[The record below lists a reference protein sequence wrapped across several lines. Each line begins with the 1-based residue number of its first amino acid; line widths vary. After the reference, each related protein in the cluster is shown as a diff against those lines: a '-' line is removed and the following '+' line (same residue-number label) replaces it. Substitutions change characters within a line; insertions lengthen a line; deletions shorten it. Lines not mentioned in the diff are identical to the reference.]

1 VEPFPS
7 TRTAG
12 PATGTA
18 GPPQSSR
25 LRGTLAA
32 PRADE
37 GRGAAPSPSGAPSI
51 RPNGFGYFPGLD
63 GVRAISV
70 IAVLLYHAEVSGMK
84 GGFLGVEVFFVISG
98 YLITSLLLGEEER
111 SGAVSLRQFWIRR
124 ARRLLPAMYAVV
136 LATLVVSALFL
147 REELAS
153 LRGDAVAAIFYVSN
167 WSFIVAEKSYF
178 EASGRPSLLQHLWS
192 LAVEEQFYLLWPV
205 LFVGGMRWLGRR
217 RFVWA
222 ILGGAAASWL
232 LMVVLYGDGSS
243 AEARNRVYLGTDTRA
258 SGLLIG
264 CALAFVWMPRRIRSD
279 RAGRHAGLILDV
291 AGVLALVGIGWMFA
305 ATSQFSNLLYR
316 GGFVVLALLTAVV
329 IAAVVHPASHL
340 NQVVGCLPLR
350 WLGVRSYGIYLWHW
364 PIFQLTRPGL
374 DVPFDG
380 GALFVLRMGLTLAV
394 AAMSYRYLEQPI
406 RQGGLGR
413 SWARFR
419 VATGSERQ
427 ALRQRWL
434 AGVGSLAVVLAIVV
448 GLSVT
453 ATTPTA
459 ELTSVSG
466 GAGVP
471 GVAGTGAAAAID
483 PRNFSD
489 AAVDPNAVADPFAD
503 QSTTTETA
511 VPGTTDPVAA
521 TVGSDVPGSEVL
533 PPESTVPEQTPPTP
547 PTLPRLAPPLN
558 AAKIALLG
566 DSVML
571 GASPAVQQL
580 LGPNAVIAAKTSRQ
594 VSDGIDIV
602 RGWKA
607 AGWLGEAAIVVHL
620 GNNGT
625 FFEQQFDQMMQEL
638 KDAPRVVFLTVR
650 VPRPWQDSVN
660 ETIRA
665 GVERHKDK
673 AVLVDWQTFSEGH
686 PDWFYTDGMHLDP
699 NGAPHYAEL
708 LASAL

>member
-1 VEPFPS
+1 MTAP
-7 TRTAG
+7 TRARASDRRL
-12 PATGTA
+12 PASPA
-18 GPPQSSR
+18 
-25 LRGTLAA
+25 
-32 PRADE
+32 
-37 GRGAAPSPSGAPSI
+37 AAPSS
-51 RPNGFGYFPGLD
+51 GFGYFPGLD

-136 LATLVVSALFL
+136 LATLMVSVLFL

-153 LRGDAVAAIFYVSN
+153 LRGDAAAAFFYVSN
-167 WSFIVAEKSYF
+167 WSFILGEKSYF

-205 LFVGGMRWLGRR
+205 LFVAGMRWLGRR
-217 RFVWA
+217 RFLWV

-264 CALAFVWMPRRIRSD
+264 CALAFVWMPKRIRSD
-279 RAGRHAGLILDV
+279 RAGRHAGLIVDL
-291 AGVLALVGIGWMFA
+291 AGVAALVGIGWMFA

-316 GGFVVLALLTAVV
+316 GGFVVLALLTSVV

-340 NQVVGCLPLR
+340 NVVLGCLPLR

-380 GALFVLRMGLTLAV
+380 IGLLALRMGLTLVV
-394 AAMSYRYLEQPI
+394 AAASYRYLEQPI
-406 RQGGLGR
+406 RHGGLGR
-413 SWARFR
+413 SWARMR

-434 AGVGSLAVVLAIVV
+434 AGIGSLAVVLAVVV
-448 GLSVT
+448 GVTIT
-453 ATTPTA
+453 ATTPTT
-459 ELTSVSG
+459 ELTSATA

-471 GVAGTGAAAAID
+471 RVAGTGAAAAID
-483 PRNFSD
+483 PRDFSE
-489 AAVDPNAVADPFAD
+489 AAVDPNAVADPFAN
-503 QSTTTETA
+503 QPTSTETLAPETTLDPDA
-511 VPGTTDPVAA
+511 VTG
-521 TVGSDVPGSEVL
+521 GSEVPGSEA
-533 PPESTVPEQTPPTP
+533 PSTETTPSDDTPPTSS
-547 PTLPRLAPPLN
+547 TLPRLAPPLN
-558 AAKIALLG
+558 ATKIALLG

-580 LGPNAVIAAKTSRQ
+580 LGPKAVIAAKTSRQ

-625 FFEQQFDQMMQEL
+625 FFEAQFDQMMGEL

-665 GVERHKDK
+665 GVERHKGK
-673 AVLVDWQTFSEGH
+673 AVLADWQGFSEGH

-699 NGAPHYAEL
+699 NGAPNYAEL
-708 LASAL
+708 VASAL